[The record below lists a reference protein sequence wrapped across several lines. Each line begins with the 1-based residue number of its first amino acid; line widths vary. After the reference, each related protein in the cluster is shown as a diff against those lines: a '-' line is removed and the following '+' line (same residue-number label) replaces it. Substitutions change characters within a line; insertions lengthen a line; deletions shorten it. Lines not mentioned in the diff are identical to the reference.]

1 VTKLFVKICG
11 ITRGQDAELAS
22 ALGAAAVGFVFWPGS
37 PRYVAPEV
45 ARTMTP
51 DVPAA
56 VTKVGVFVDESPE
69 HVTRTAEE
77 VGLDGVQLHGLETP
91 EYCRALAAR
100 LGPQRRIIKAIGI
113 RGNGVVNLADFDADV
128 TLLVDTYDSTRH
140 GGTGRTANWDVARK
154 IASTRATILAGG
166 LNAANV
172 RLAVRSVQP
181 YGIDVSSGVESAPG
195 VKDPVR
201 LRSLFEALHD

>member
-1 VTKLFVKICG
+1 MTKLFVKICG
-11 ITRGQDAELAS
+11 ITRAQDAELAS

-37 PRYVAPEV
+37 PRCIGTEA
-45 ARTMTP
+45 ARAITDQLGTS
-51 DVPAA
+51 VG
-56 VTKVGVFVDESPE
+56 KVGVFVDEPAD
-69 HVTRTAEE
+69 HVVRRADD
-77 VGLDGVQLHGLETP
+77 VGLDCVQLHGQETP
-91 EYCRALAAR
+91 QYCRQLATR
-100 LGPQRRIIKAIGI
+100 LGSHRTIIKAVGI
-113 RGNGVVNLADFDADV
+113 RGNGVVNLAEFDPEI

-140 GGTGRTANWDVARK
+140 GGTGRTANWDVARR

-172 RLAVRSVQP
+172 RLALRSVQP

>member
-1 VTKLFVKICG
+1 MSKLFVKICG
-11 ITRGQDAELAS
+11 ITRAQDAELAG

-37 PRYVAPEV
+37 PRYIAPAT
-45 ARTMTP
+45 ARAMTA

-56 VTKVGVFVDESPE
+56 VSKVGVFVDESPE
-69 HVTRTAEE
+69 HVARI
-77 VGLDGVQLHGLETP
+77 VDDLGLDCVQLHGQETP
-91 EYCRALAAR
+91 EYCRALTTR

-113 RGNGVVNLADFDADV
+113 RGNGVVNLADFDADI
-128 TLLVDTYDSTRH
+128 TLLVDTYDSARH
-140 GGTGRTANWDVARK
+140 GGTGRTANWDVARR
-154 IASTRATILAGG
+154 IAGTRATILAGG

-195 VKDPVR
+195 VKDPAR